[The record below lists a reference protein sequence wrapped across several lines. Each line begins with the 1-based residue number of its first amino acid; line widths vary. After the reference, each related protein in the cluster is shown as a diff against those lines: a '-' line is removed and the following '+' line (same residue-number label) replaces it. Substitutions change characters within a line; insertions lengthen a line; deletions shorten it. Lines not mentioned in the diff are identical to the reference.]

1 MPGPR
6 PPLVQAVQ
14 LEKRYVDGPAV
25 VHVLAGLDLE
35 VEAGERLAI
44 VGESGVGK
52 STLLHLLGALDQ
64 PTGGRVLFDGV
75 DVFARSGPSWPSS
88 ATARSAS
95 SSSSTTCWATSPR
108 SRTSC
113 SRA

>member
-44 VGESGVGK
+44 VGGSGGGK
-52 STLLHLLGALDQ
+52 STLLHLLRAPDQ
-64 PTGGRVLFDGV
+64 PTRGPGLVDGV
-75 DVFARSGPSWPSS
+75 DGVARPGGRPAPL
-88 ATARSAS
+88 RH
-95 SSSSTTCWATSPR
+95 PR
-108 SRTSC
+108 NRL
-113 SRA
+113 RLPVPPP

>member
-44 VGESGVGK
+44 VGESGGGK
-52 STLLHLLGALDQ
+52 STLLPLLGALDQ
-64 PTGGRVLFDGV
+64 PTGGRGLFDGGG
-75 DVFARSGPSWPSS
+75 VFARSGAGLALFRNPGVRFGLQFP
-88 ATARSAS
+88 
-95 SSSSTTCWATSPR
+95 PPV
-108 SRTSC
+108 
-113 SRA
+113 